1 MTIQSIVM
9 IAALVATGCN
19 APESAD
25 TTKTAEEPAQAATA
39 LTENIYQSA
48 VNSAQRTAADV
59 ARDAGRKPAEVMEF
73 FAIEP
78 GMHVLDMFSGG
89 GYYTE
94 LLSNVVGP
102 GGKITAQSNKAYLS
116 FSGEESSARYLDDRL
131 PNTSILMAEN
141 NELLLEA
148 DTFDA
153 VTMILAYHDI
163 YYDGADDGWP
173 LIDGPELLAELYKGM
188 KSGAVLGIVDHNA
201 APGSPSETGNTTHR
215 IDVNIVIREL
225 EAAGFVLDGRSDF
238 LRNADDDYEKTVFD
252 PETRGK
258 TDRFVLR
265 FRKPA

>member
-1 MTIQSIVM
+1 MTIKSIAL
-9 IAALVATGCN
+9 IAALVVSGCN
-19 APESAD
+19 APEPAE
-25 TTKTAEEPAQAATA
+25 TTMTAAKPTQAEAA
-39 LTENIYQSA
+39 LTENIYRSA
-48 VNSAQRTAADV
+48 VNNAQRTAADV

-78 GMHVLDMFSGG
+78 GMQVLDMFSGG

-102 GGKITAQSNKAYLS
+102 DGKITAQSNKAYLS
-116 FSGEESSARYLDDRL
+116 FSGEESSARYLDNRL

-141 NELLLEA
+141 NELALEA
-148 DTFDA
+148 DTYDA

-173 LIDGPELLAELYKGM
+173 LIDGPKLLAELYKGM

-201 APGSPSETGNTTHR
+201 APDSPAETGNTTHR
-215 IDVNIVIREL
+215 IDVNLVIREV
-225 EAAGFVLDGRSDF
+225 EAAGFVLDGRSDI
-238 LRNADDDYEKTVFD
+238 LRNADDDYAKSVFN

>member
-1 MTIQSIVM
+1 MTFKSIAI
-9 IAALVATGCN
+9 IAALVVSGCN
-19 APESAD
+19 APEPAE
-25 TTKTAEEPAQAATA
+25 TTKTAEEPTQATAA
-39 LTENIYQSA
+39 LTENIYRSA
-48 VNSAQRTAADV
+48 VNSAQRTPADV

-94 LLSNVVGP
+94 ILSNVVGP
-102 GGKITAQSNKAYLS
+102 DGKITAQSNKAYLS
-116 FSGEESSARYLDDRL
+116 FSGEESSARYLDNRL

-141 NELLLEA
+141 NELALEA
-148 DTFDA
+148 DTYDA

-173 LIDGPELLAELYKGM
+173 LIDGPKLLAELYKGM

-201 APGSPSETGNTTHR
+201 APDSPAETGNTTHR
-215 IDVNIVIREL
+215 IDVNLVIREV
-225 EAAGFVLDGRSDF
+225 EAAGFILDGRSDI
-238 LRNADDDYEKTVFD
+238 LRNDDDDYAKNVFA

-265 FRKPA
+265 FRKPI